1 LSKIPIKNA
10 YGRDCVE
17 FGRPGRARKFVGADY
32 SQIELRLLALFT
44 REPALVEAFKNDEDL
59 HISAAETVL
68 GRPATGTDR
77 NYGKIVNFG
86 VRAYGGG
93 PHALI
98 GAALGYGIL
107 LNHKEAAK
115 YVKAVRD
122 ANPTTERWGKDQ
134 LALMQ
139 EQGYLQTPMGHRR
152 WLEGEDRETVARN
165 TPIQCVAS
173 ELLKDGIRIL
183 YPRLRE
189 EFTDAHLILQVHDEV
204 GVDCDAE
211 DAGEVEKLVKECLLE
226 SGRRWMEDIP
236 CEVESY
242 ISNSW
247 EK

>member
-1 LSKIPIKNA
+1 
-10 YGRDCVE
+10 
-17 FGRPGRARKFVGADY
+17 
-32 SQIELRLLALFT
+32 
-44 REPALVEAFKNDEDL
+44 
-59 HISAAETVL
+59 
-68 GRPATGTDR
+68 
-77 NYGKIVNFG
+77 
-86 VRAYGGG
+86 
-93 PHALI
+93 
-98 GAALGYGIL
+98 
-107 LNHKEAAK
+107 
-115 YVKAVRD
+115 
-122 ANPTTERWGKDQ
+122 
-134 LALMQ
+134 
-139 EQGYLQTPMGHRR
+139 MGHRR